1 MANDYTTG
9 TGSSLSEFHTRV
21 VQDGYTYWR
30 SKAKDGQLP
39 ARSDINPV
47 DIPRLMPHVVILDV
61 RREPVLDFRYRLI
74 GTYVVEHLCADR
86 TGSWLSEIEHQTAPI
101 KIWQNCKQVVET
113 DKAFL
118 AGTPYVGPHNALC
131 RSA

>member
-1 MANDYTTG
+1 MMANDYTTG

-86 TGSWLSEIEHQTAPI
+86 TGSSDPQY
-101 KIWQNCKQVVET
+101 N
-113 DKAFL
+113 DL
-118 AGTPYVGPHNALC
+118 ALNLMQGPEDVNFT
-131 RSA
+131 